1 MNYNFENKVAFIT
14 GAGSGIGESTAR
26 LFAQAEAGV
35 ALVDIHPEP
44 IQRLADALNSKG
56 YKAFAIPCNVGNEEE
71 VKNAVEKTVEVFGR
85 LDFAFNNAG
94 IQVPTAKT
102 AEIESADLERAL
114 RINLLGVFYC
124 MKYQIRQ
131 MLKQG
136 DGGSIVNVASQDAIV
151 GTATLG
157 AYSAAKTGIL
167 GLAKCTALE
176 YAEQGIRVNMIAP
189 GMIMTPMVE
198 QAIKNYPEHMQG
210 LIDIIPQKR
219 VGTPENIASCA
230 LYLCSD
236 EASFMTGQTITIDGG
251 FTVK

>member
-1 MNYNFENKVAFIT
+1 MKDMNYNFKNRVAFVT

-26 LFAQAEAGV
+26 LFAQAGAGV

-44 IQRLADALNSKG
+44 IRRLADELNGKG
-56 YKAFAIPCNVGNEEE
+56 YKAFAIFCNVGNEKE

-102 AEIESADLERAL
+102 ADIETADFERAL

-131 MLKQG
+131 MEKQG
-136 DGGSIVNVASQDAIV
+136 KGGSIVNVASQDAIV

-157 AYSAAKTGIL
+157 AYSAGIC
-167 GLAKCTALE
+167 GAGNPRE
-176 YAEQGIRVNMIAP
+176 YDCAGNDYDSDGGTSHQRLSGTHARP
-189 GMIMTPMVE
+189 DRHDS
-198 QAIKNYPEHMQG
+198 PEACRHAG
-210 LIDIIPQKR
+210 EHCF
-219 VGTPENIASCA
+219 VCA
-230 LYLCSD
+230 LSLFRWCFIY
-236 EASFMTGQTITIDGG
+236 DG
-251 FTVK
+251 TDYYY

>member
-44 IQRLADALNSKG
+44 IKRLADELNGKG

-102 AEIESADLERAL
+102 ADIETADFERAL

-131 MLKQG
+131 MEKQEG
-136 DGGSIVNVASQDAIV
+136 GGSIVNVASQDA
-151 GTATLG
+151 
-157 AYSAAKTGIL
+157 
-167 GLAKCTALE
+167 
-176 YAEQGIRVNMIAP
+176 IRVNMIAP

-198 QAIKNYPEHMQG
+198 QAIKDYPEHMQG

>member
-1 MNYNFENKVAFIT
+1 MNYNFENKVAYVT
-14 GAGSGIGESTAR
+14 GAGSGIGETTAR
-26 LFAQAEAGV
+26 MFAEAGASV
-35 ALVDIHPEP
+35 VLVDINPSP
-44 IQRLADALNSKG
+44 IQRIADELKSKG
-56 YKAFAIPCNVGNEEE
+56 YKAFAISCNVGKEEE

-85 LDFAFNNAG
+85 MDFAFNNAG

-102 AEIESADLERAL
+102 ADIESADFERAL

-136 DGGSIVNVASQDAIV
+136 EGGSIVNVASQDAIV

-176 YAEQGIRVNMIAP
+176 YAEQRIRVNMIAP

-198 QAIKNYPEHMQG
+198 QAIKDYPEHMQG

-219 VGTPENIASCA
+219 VGTPGNIASCA
-230 LYLCSD
+230 LYLCTD